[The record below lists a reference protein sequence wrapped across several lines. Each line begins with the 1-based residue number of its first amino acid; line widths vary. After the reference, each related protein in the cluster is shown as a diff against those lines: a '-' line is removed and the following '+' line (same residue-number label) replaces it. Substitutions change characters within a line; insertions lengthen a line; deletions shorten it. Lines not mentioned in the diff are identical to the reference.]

1 MSQNSS
7 ARTLTAPASQ
17 AWGARNL
24 AYCALLAALSIVF
37 ARLIIPIPNETTRF
51 SIEAVPIFL
60 AGLFF
65 GPVAGGLVGFS
76 ADLIGCLFSGY
87 GYNPIFCVPPI
98 LYGVT
103 AGLFQG
109 YLVKKPRL
117 ALSFLPAIVLG
128 SILYQSASLTLIYA
142 APDSRAA
149 FFLLKLATRGIQ
161 FSITWVIDVLLV
173 QLLFQCKLFDRA
185 GLWPPKRAKAAA
197 KAEKGTEAL

>member
-1 MSQNSS
+1 MSKNSS

-37 ARLIIPIPNETTRF
+37 ARLIIPMPNETTRF

-65 GPVAGGLVGFS
+65 GP
-76 ADLIGCLFSGY
+76 
-87 GYNPIFCVPPI
+87 
-98 LYGVT
+98 
-103 AGLFQG
+103 
-109 YLVKKPRL
+109 
-117 ALSFLPAIVLG
+117 
-128 SILYQSASLTLIYA
+128 SASLTLIYA
-142 APDSRAA
+142 APDARAA

-173 QLLFQCKLFDRA
+173 HLLFQCKLFDRA

>member
-1 MSQNSS
+1 MSKNSS

-37 ARLIIPIPNETTRF
+37 ARLIIPMPNETTRF

-109 YLVKKPRL
+109 YLVKKRTQCCLGGICEWVVCPGARNMALLQVL
-117 ALSFLPAIVLG
+117 A
-128 SILYQSASLTLIYA
+128 A
-142 APDSRAA
+142 AEDLVQWTHFDERSAA
-149 FFLLKLATRGIQ
+149 FFACLLYTSRC
-161 FSITWVIDVLLV
+161 V
-173 QLLFQCKLFDRA
+173 
-185 GLWPPKRAKAAA
+185 
-197 KAEKGTEAL
+197 